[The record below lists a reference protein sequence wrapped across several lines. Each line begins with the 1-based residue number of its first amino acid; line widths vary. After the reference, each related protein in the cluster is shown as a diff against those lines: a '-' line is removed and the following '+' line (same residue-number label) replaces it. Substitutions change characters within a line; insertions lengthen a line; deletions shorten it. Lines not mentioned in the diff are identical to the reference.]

1 MKTIK
6 PFANDAD
13 SLGIGDL
20 TIENGTDQVAIYGS
34 IDLTRDKQGLQHA
47 RALKALLD
55 AVVQELEADKKLPD
69 RLAPPD
75 APKTIKNPFS

>member
-1 MKTIK
+1 MNTIK

-20 TIENGTDQVAIYGS
+20 TVENGTDQVAIYGS

-47 RALKALLD
+47 RALKTLLD

-69 RLAPPD
+69 RLALPD
-75 APKTIKNPFS
+75 APKAIKNPFS